1 MTFYDTYL
9 SPGDLRARR
18 SALTPRQTLHSTA
31 DKSTQTPLQILPNLA
46 PARAS
51 PATRATRQNAL
62 FLTGLAGLSLAALL
76 TRRSLRAKRLPTPS
90 TFTPSNAPLPPVE
103 AGLDAFE
110 ALSLATLSTVSV
122 FATGFGAAAMWFDI
136 ADAEDL
142 RERVRWG
149 VGFDVYGGG
158 GGGGEG
164 DREIEEWARGVME
177 KRAWTDVEGMK
188 EEVVGK
194 LMEIEARER
203 EQGKGEG
210 KR

>member
-1 MTFYDTYL
+1 MSFYDTYL
-9 SPGDLRARR
+9 APGDLRARR
-18 SALTPRQTLHSTA
+18 SALTRRTLTS
-31 DKSTQTPLQILPNLA
+31 DKSTQTTPSHPILPNLA
-46 PARAS
+46 PSRAS

-149 VGFDVYGGG
+149 VGFDVYGGEG
-158 GGGGEG
+158 GDGKV

-194 LMEIEARER
+194 LMEIEATE
-203 EQGKGEG
+203 KSEG
-210 KR
+210 KK